1 LEKRKFYKENQYQRP
16 FGPLGRAGDWS
27 ITQLMKKLERF
38 VSCGKNTDE
47 KERAQARILKKKRSK
62 ENQYSGP
69 PGRWKTSGPEKNM
82 KKYNSI
88 RAAFLTGFMALFIL
102 AIFVGGA
109 SATGGSGKASGLV
122 KRLEERYRSIKTL
135 TADFRQVSKGLSSMD
150 GASGGKVYF
159 KRPGRIRWSYKGD
172 ITDEIIGDGKV
183 IWFYQPDLNQVFKS
197 RETDPGISTD
207 FLSGMMN
214 IRKYFRASE
223 DGKKKGLVS
232 IRLEPREYHP
242 QIKALVLLVD
252 GKTLLVKSF
261 VLTDHYGN
269 TTTVTFSK
277 IRVNPPIDDEMFTF
291 TPPQGTV
298 IIEK

>member
-1 LEKRKFYKENQYQRP
+1 
-16 FGPLGRAGDWS
+16 
-27 ITQLMKKLERF
+27 MKKNN
-38 VSCGKNTDE
+38 K
-47 KERAQARILKKKRSK
+47 
-62 ENQYSGP
+62 
-69 PGRWKTSGPEKNM
+69 
-82 KKYNSI
+82 I
-88 RAAFLTGFMALFIL
+88 RAASLTGFITFFIL

-109 SATGGSGKASGLV
+109 SAGGGTKASGLV

-135 TADFRQVSKGLSSMD
+135 TADFKQVSKGLSSMD

-159 KRPGRIRWSYKGD
+159 KRPGRIRWSYKGE

-197 RETDPGISTD
+197 RETEPGISTD

-223 DGKKKGLVS
+223 EGKKKGLVS

-242 QIKALVLLVD
+242 QIKTLVLLVD

-269 TTTVTFSK
+269 TTTVTFSNIK
-277 IRVNPPIDDEMFTF
+277 VNPPIDDEMFSF
-291 TPPQGTV
+291 SPPQGTV

>member
-1 LEKRKFYKENQYQRP
+1 MKEYKRK
-16 FGPLGRAGDWS
+16 
-27 ITQLMKKLERF
+27 
-38 VSCGKNTDE
+38 
-47 KERAQARILKKKRSK
+47 
-62 ENQYSGP
+62 
-69 PGRWKTSGPEKNM
+69 
-82 KKYNSI
+82 
-88 RAAFLTGFMALFIL
+88 RAAFVTGFITIFFIAL
-102 AIFVGGA
+102 FVGGVGA
-109 SATGGSGKASGLV
+109 AGGSGKAEGLV

-135 TADFRQVSKGLSSMD
+135 AADFKQVSKGLSSMD

-242 QIKALVLLVD
+242 QIKTLVLLVD
-252 GKTLLVKSF
+252 GKTLLVRSF

-269 TTTVTFSK
+269 TTTVTFSR
-277 IRVNPPIDDEMFTF
+277 IRVNPPIDDEMFAF
-291 TPPQGTV
+291 TPPPGTV
-298 IIEK
+298 IIER